1 MKVIDKDINYYKGQ
15 AFKLFTE
22 LNNWKYRALKEMLNV
37 SFISYSL
44 NESTLIKWWNI
55 SIKLEKDARALY
67 IALDS
72 KLSGRAYARAKT
84 LRMMFDEKVRQVI
97 EYKESMK

>member
-1 MKVIDKDINYYKGQ
+1 MTGDIKYYKGK

-37 SFISYSL
+37 SIINYSL
-44 NESTLIKWWNI
+44 NEATLNKWWNI
-55 SIKLEKDARALY
+55 SIKLEKDARELY

-72 KLSGRAYARAKT
+72 ELSRRAYARAKT
-84 LRMMFDEKVRQVI
+84 LRMMFDEKARQVI
-97 EYKESMK
+97 EYKESIK